1 MLTPAHWAS
10 AFATLLAV
18 LACVLLHYEVLN
30 GLDRLLLRIHAHW
43 RRPRLLVLMFSLIL
57 LHIVEIW
64 IFGLGYW
71 WLSSDADRGM
81 LQLLN
86 GSAAGL
92 PDYVYFSA
100 VVYSTLGLGD
110 VLPHGTMRFMVGTE
124 ALTGFVLVTWSA
136 SFTFMEMERWWKRG
150 R

>member
-10 AFATLLAV
+10 AIATLLAV
-18 LACVLLHYEVLN
+18 MACVLLHYEVLN

-71 WLSSDADRGM
+71 WLSGDADGGM

-86 GSAAGL
+86 GSEAGRVHFESNRTR
-92 PDYVYFSA
+92 P
-100 VVYSTLGLGD
+100 
-110 VLPHGTMRFMVGTE
+110 
-124 ALTGFVLVTWSA
+124 TWPTSV
-136 SFTFMEMERWWKRG
+136 RIG
-150 R
+150 RRPGS